1 MQDSDSRNGGAGT
14 RVGRQGRV
22 FKDYKRI
29 KLSPKVWQDWR
40 ARQEQLGFTT
50 ANELAKYLLSL
61 SADHVRKTVGGAAN
75 SAGNAKSSDST
86 TTSWLGQLST
96 AQGMAPVLTG
106 GPNGDLSPT

>member
-1 MQDSDSRNGGAGT
+1 MQDSDSRNGGAGA
-14 RVGRQGRV
+14 RGGRQGRV

-61 SADHVRKTVGGAAN
+61 STDHHTRNTGGAGN
-75 SAGNAKSSDST
+75 TAGNTVPSEP

-96 AQGMAPVLTG
+96 AQGRTPVLTG
-106 GPNGDLSPT
+106 GPNSDLSPT

>member
-1 MQDSDSRNGGAGT
+1 MQDSDSRNSGAGT
-14 RVGRQGRV
+14 RGGRQGRV

-61 SADHVRKTVGGAAN
+61 STDHVRKVEGAGDT
-75 SAGNAKSSDST
+75 AGNTETSAS

-96 AQGMAPVLTG
+96 PQGRTPVLTG
-106 GPNGDLSPT
+106 GPYSDLSPT